1 MVDFCKFVTAGSGAL
16 LPALFLSGCASV
28 AEIPPPFYPAVDVT
42 ATGETEPVGSA
53 NADAADDPAIW
64 RNAADPAASL
74 IVGTDKKAGL
84 YVYGLDGKVRD
95 FVPAGALNNV
105 DLREVRPG
113 FVLVGA
119 SDRSDLADPKIALF
133 RLDGTKGKLISLGAR
148 SFLGA
153 SHAAAEAYGFCMGKA
168 LQPNE
173 LARAYVVLKD
183 GTVAE
188 SALEEADGAM
198 TVRHLRSISFR
209 TQSEGCV
216 VDDRTGHLYLA
227 EEDTGIWR
235 VDLRAAVLQAEP
247 FAMIGK
253 EAGLVADVEGLAI
266 APYGRDG
273 GVLVASS
280 QGDNAYALLD
290 LASGRLKGR
299 FRIAA
304 GQFGATSD
312 TDGIE
317 LALGDFGADWPG
329 GIFVAQDGANSPR
342 AQNFKLVSWA
352 AVSSAVDGP
361 R

>member
-1 MVDFCKFVTAGSGAL
+1 MVALAKFVTAGPGAL

-28 AEIPPPFYPAVDVT
+28 AEYPRPFYPAVDVV
-42 ATGETEPVGSA
+42 ATGETTPVGSA

-74 IVGTDKKAGL
+74 ILGTDKKAGL

-95 FVPAGALNNV
+95 FVAAGALNNV

-119 SDRSDLADPKIALF
+119 SDRSDLANPRIALF
-133 RLDGTKGKLISLGAR
+133 RLNGSTGKLISLGAL

-153 SHAAAEAYGFCMGKA
+153 SQAAAEAYGFCMGKA

-253 EAGLVADVEGLAI
+253 EAGLVVDVEGLAI

-299 FRIAA
+299 FRIAS
-304 GQFGATSD
+304 GQFGATSE

-317 LALGDFGADWPG
+317 LALGDFGVDWPG

-342 AQNFKLVSWA
+342 PQNFKLVSWA
-352 AVSSAVDGP
+352 AVTSAVDE
-361 R
+361 RR

>member
-1 MVDFCKFVTAGSGAL
+1 MSALLKFVAAGPGIM
-16 LPALFLSGCASV
+16 LPVLCLAACAGV
-28 AEIPPPFYPAVDVT
+28 PEVPRTVYPAVDVA
-42 ATGETEPVGSA
+42 ATGETDPVGSVD
-53 NADAADDPAIW
+53 ADAADDPAVW

-74 IVGTDKKAGL
+74 IIGTDKKAGL

-95 FVPAGALNNV
+95 FVAAGALNNV
-105 DLREVRPG
+105 DLREIGPG

-119 SDRSDLADPKIALF
+119 SDRSDPADPRIALF
-133 RLDGTKGKLISLGAR
+133 RLDGSRGKLIGLGAR
-148 SFLGA
+148 SFLSAG
-153 SHAAAEAYGFCMGKA
+153 HAAAEAYGFCMGKA
-168 LQPNE
+168 LQPGE

-188 SALEEADGAM
+188 SALEEEGGAIAA
-198 TVRHLRSISFR
+198 RHLRSISFR

-216 VDDRTGHLYLA
+216 VDDRTGQLYVA

-235 VDLRAAVLQAEP
+235 VDLRAATLQADP
-247 FAMIGK
+247 FAMVGK

-266 APYGRDG
+266 APQGRDG

-280 QGDNAYALLD
+280 QGDNAYVLLD
-290 LASGRLKGR
+290 LASGNLKGR
-299 FRIAA
+299 FRLAE

-329 GIFVAQDGANSPR
+329 GIFVAQDGANGPI

-352 AVSSAVDGP
+352 AVTNALGEG